1 MNRNIEQILGLSEGS
16 EKFKT
21 LDFLLERKYLTME
34 EIEEYYAKNGFFN
47 GAFWNK
53 YQKDINLERWTD
65 YAIKYKNISILLGL
79 AKLPHSNIEKIE
91 DFFLNQ
97 NVSEDLIEF
106 AKVKGK
112 NLEKIVEKILKE
124 YELGILD
131 SFYYEAYLLELAK
144 LPGNH
149 VSIIEDFFLSRG
161 ISNNLV
167 RFVKIKGKD
176 TKKIEAKVIE
186 GYNNYHKQYIKWT
199 KSIKNK
205 KGLNRI
211 CLSNFYLYRDLFI
224 ELASIPGASVKELES
239 LFIQNEHVIKAA
251 DKGKRVRKKYYGYE
265 EPHGASFIEF
275 GEKVPHANIDDLLDA
290 LLIIS
295 TKYDYITEFA
305 KKFPKCNLNKI
316 VKYFFAESQKN
327 NEDRHDFCDAFLL
340 LAKLSSERGN
350 IECLNM
356 CVNEILSIIKDCVTS
371 KLTNRYYNHSDGSFS
386 RFPLGLHLYELSQI
400 RGVDPLALE
409 ELILKTRDWP
419 NIIKFARDVSG
430 ANIEK
435 IENTLCGEETC
446 IIIGF
451 IVKTRNLNH
460 DILINE
466 LYKRVDEIPSM
477 YQIIRKQLLFCKTLE
492 EKNALKSLIEKL
504 KSQYF
509 DATEFAKKVENN
521 ELSQKELDELFL
533 DKLFLDKP
541 QKLVRKPK
549 NSQK

>member
-16 EKFKT
+16 EKFKA

-47 GAFWNK
+47 ADFWNK
-53 YQKDINLERWTD
+53 YQKSINLERWTD

-79 AKLPHSNIEKIE
+79 AKLPNSNMKKIE

-97 NVSEDLIEF
+97 NVSEGLIEF
-106 AKVKGK
+106 AKIKGK

-124 YELGILD
+124 YECGILD

-149 VSIIEDFFLSRG
+149 VSIIEDFFLNRG

-176 TKKIEAKVIE
+176 TKKIEEKVIE
-186 GYNNYHKQYIKWT
+186 GYNKYHKQYLKWT

-211 CLSNFYLYRDLFI
+211 CLPDFYLYRDLFI

-239 LFIQNEHVIKAA
+239 LFIQNEHVIKAS
-251 DKGKRVRKKYYGYE
+251 DKEKGIRKKYYGYE
-265 EPHGASFIEF
+265 EPYGASFIEF
-275 GEKVPHANIDDLLDA
+275 GEKVPNANIDDLLDA

-316 VKYFFAESQKN
+316 VKYFLAESQKN
-327 NEDRHDFCDAFLL
+327 NEDKHDFCDAFLL

-350 IECLNM
+350 IECLNI
-356 CVNEILSIIKDCVTS
+356 CVNEILNIIKDCVTS
-371 KLTNRYYNHSDGSFS
+371 KLTNRYYNHLDGSFS

-400 RGVDPLALE
+400 RGVDALALE

-435 IENTLCGEETC
+435 IENTLCGEENC
-446 IIIGF
+446 IIIDF

-477 YQIIRKQLLFCKTLE
+477 YQIIRKQLLFCKTSE

-521 ELSQKELDELFL
+521 ELSQEELDELFL

-549 NSQK
+549 NS

>member
-1 MNRNIEQILGLSEGS
+1 MNRNIEQILGLSEGR
-16 EKFKT
+16 EKFKA

-47 GAFWNK
+47 ADFCNK
-53 YQKDINLERWTD
+53 YQKGINLERWTD

-79 AKLPHSNIEKIE
+79 AKLPNSNIEKIE

-97 NVSEDLIEF
+97 NVSEGLIEF
-106 AKVKGK
+106 AKIKGK

-124 YELGILD
+124 YECGILD
-131 SFYYEAYLLELAK
+131 SFYYETYLLELAK

-149 VSIIEDFFLSRG
+149 VSIIEDFFLNRG

-186 GYNNYHKQYIKWT
+186 GYNKYHKQYLKWT

-211 CLSNFYLYRDLFI
+211 CLPDFYLYRDLFI

-239 LFIQNEHVIKAA
+239 LFIQNEHIIKAS
-251 DKGKRVRKKYYGYE
+251 DKEKGIRKKYYEYE

-275 GEKVPHANIDDLLDA
+275 GEKVPNANIDDLLDA
-290 LLIIS
+290 LLVIS

-316 VKYFFAESQKN
+316 VKYFLAESQKN
-327 NEDRHDFCDAFLL
+327 NEDKHDFCDAFLL
-340 LAKLSSERGN
+340 LTKLSSERGN
-350 IECLNM
+350 IECLNI
-356 CVNEILSIIKDCVTS
+356 CVNEILSIIRDCVTS
-371 KLTNRYYNHSDGSFS
+371 KPTNRYYNYSDGSFS

-400 RGVDPLALE
+400 RGVDALALE

-419 NIIKFARDVSG
+419 NITKFARDVSG

-435 IENTLCGEETC
+435 IENTLCGEEAC
-446 IIIGF
+446 IIIDF

-477 YQIIRKQLLFCKTLE
+477 YQIIRKQLLFCKTSE

-521 ELSQKELDELFL
+521 ELSQEELDELFL

-549 NSQK
+549 NS